1 MGHVSPSYSPGRK
14 GADGTHQGV
23 KFRTRFSHL
32 DSIRGRF
39 RLTRNSSH
47 GSDSTGSAGQ
57 EIEFFYPEVD
67 SKKWGQ
73 EEKSNFEQ
81 GNIAFDLNSFM
92 HKPSHDCTFLLQTY
106 LQLELVW
113 WCRVTPGCST
123 R

>member
-1 MGHVSPSYSPGRK
+1 MGPIKVLCSGPGL
-14 GADGTHQGV
+14 A
-23 KFRTRFSHL
+23 F

-81 GNIAFDLNSFM
+81 GNIAFDLNLYAQT
-92 HKPSHDCTFLLQTY
+92 KP
-106 LQLELVW
+106 
-113 WCRVTPGCST
+113 
-123 R
+123 